1 MLCNQWNHTLPGGRS
16 IVWFEVLQVLLER
29 DAECV
34 YIVTDMKGSELRS
47 TWDDV
52 IPEMGCYFR
61 DEPKPQPLHWV
72 FSITLSEQTQLFSNH
87 QTWLSVNMVKQGFTV
102 YMYKTLW
109 IRYEAKIATLEDAT
123 ITRFPALHRCAGWL
137 GCSARSMVMIGRLEA
152 KKSVY
157 ICLYQQL
164 VLPFTSEYQPS
175 HISP

>member
-1 MLCNQWNHTLPGGRS
+1 MFLAKGVGPHATSNQWNHTLPGGRS

-34 YIVTDMKGSELRS
+34 YIVTDMKGSELRI

-72 FSITLSEQTQLFSNH
+72 FSITLPEQTQLFSNH

-109 IRYEAKIATLEDAT
+109 IRYEAKIATLEDA
-123 ITRFPALHRCAGWL
+123 IHCLFKRCPRDHHKVPSTSSMRWL
-137 GCSARSMVMIGRLEA
+137 VGMLSGRWRS
-152 KKSVY
+152 
-157 ICLYQQL
+157 
-164 VLPFTSEYQPS
+164 LP
-175 HISP
+175 